1 MPKPANVVEL
11 VKKAALEAVE
21 ASKPV
26 QFLFGTVIS
35 VSPLKIQAGQKS
47 IYTERMLVLTRNVTE
62 YQIEMT
68 ASFQTGEPAGG
79 VVENHTH
86 SIAGRETYTIHNGL
100 AVGDRVLLARMQK
113 GKKFIVLDR
122 LAPAPAG

>member
-1 MPKPANVVEL
+1 MPKPTSPVEL

-35 VSPLKIQAGQKS
+35 LSPLKIQAGQKS

-62 YQIEMT
+62 HQIEMT
-68 ASFQTGEPAGG
+68 ASFQTGEPVVGS
-79 VVENHTH
+79 VENHTH
-86 SIAGRETYTIHNGL
+86 PIAGREVYTVHNAL
-100 AVGDRVLLARMQK
+100 SVGDRVLLARMQR

-122 LAPAPAG
+122 ISPVSAL